1 MSDPDKVLLPSQ
13 VDEHVGIFDKFAE
26 RAALF
31 TSRAPYF
38 VFCVALIVIWLPTIL
53 FLDFDAW
60 NFAINSSTTVITFL
74 VVALIQNSQFRDNN
88 AVQHKLNAVSDGL
101 ANLIEYMA
109 EKDDDSRNDLQEKAD
124 ELRSAVGVER
134 REST

>member
-1 MSDPDKVLLPSQ
+1 
-13 VDEHVGIFDKFAE
+13 
-26 RAALF
+26 
-31 TSRAPYF
+31 